1 VVLEDRTGFAW
12 EPCKTAVEN
21 ELKAPSTADFQ
32 SIFGAQFRESRP

>member
-1 VVLEDRTGFAW
+1 
-12 EPCKTAVEN
+12 VEN